1 MATVGC
7 LPSLVYRRVV
17 VDGESN
23 EQIIALEKVV
33 DNAEMM
39 DAVSE

>member
-7 LPSLVYRRVV
+7 LPSLVYCREV